1 MTEVSELVALL
12 SKAERGYTKVLNRSF
27 QNAGYDL
34 SREQYELLEVLWE
47 QDHVNQQNISKRL
60 QKDKYNVT
68 KLLNT
73 LQKRGYVQRK
83 MDKEDKRSNF
93 VVLTEKGVESRH
105 TLRQIVEQVHTDISF
120 ISARVEVR
128 DMGVE
133 KVEFAI
139 DRLRRVVGCEL
150 TGYRLKFEIINLKL

>member
-47 QDHVNQQNISKRL
+47 RDHVNQQNISKRL

-83 MDKEDKRSNF
+83 IDKEDKRSGF
-93 VVLTEKGVESRH
+93 PSCVASDRGTGSHGYKFY
-105 TLRQIVEQVHTDISF
+105 F
-120 ISARVEVR
+120 ITAGIEVC

-133 KVEFAI
+133 
-139 DRLRRVVGCEL
+139 
-150 TGYRLKFEIINLKL
+150 

>member
-73 LQKRGYVQRK
+73 LQK
-83 MDKEDKRSNF
+83 M
-93 VVLTEKGVESRH
+93 
-105 TLRQIVEQVHTDISF
+105 IS
-120 ISARVEVR
+120 
-128 DMGVE
+128 M
-133 KVEFAI
+133 
-139 DRLRRVVGCEL
+139 
-150 TGYRLKFEIINLKL
+150 

>member
-1 MTEVSELVALL
+1 MLRVNELVALL

-47 QDHVNQQNISKRL
+47 RDHVNQQNISKRL

-83 MDKEDKRSNF
+83 IDKEDKRSNF
-93 VVLTEKGVESRH
+93 VVLTEKGVDSRH
-105 TLRQIVEQVHTDISF
+105 VLRQIVEQVHTDISF
-120 ISARVEVR
+120 TLSPQELKSAIWVLN
-128 DMGVE
+128 
-133 KVEFAI
+133 K
-139 DRLRRVVGCEL
+139 L
-150 TGYRLKFEIINLKL
+150 NL

>member
-47 QDHVNQQNISKRL
+47 RDHVNQQNISKRL

-83 MDKEDKRSNF
+83 IDKEDIRSNF
-93 VVLTEKGVESRH
+93 VVLTEKGVDSRQV
-105 TLRQIVEQVHTDISF
+105 LRQIEEQVHTEKSF
-120 ISARVEVR
+120 TLSPQELKSAIWVLN
-128 DMGVE
+128 
-133 KVEFAI
+133 K
-139 DRLRRVVGCEL
+139 L
-150 TGYRLKFEIINLKL
+150 NL

>member
-1 MTEVSELVALL
+1 M

-47 QDHVNQQNISKRL
+47 RDHVNQQNISKRL

-83 MDKEDKRSNF
+83 IDKEDHRSNF
-93 VVLTEKGVESRH
+93 VVLTEKGVDSRH
-105 TLRQIVEQVHTDISF
+105 VLRQIVEQVHTDISF
-120 ISARVEVR
+120 TLSPQELKSAIWVLN
-128 DMGVE
+128 
-133 KVEFAI
+133 K
-139 DRLRRVVGCEL
+139 L
-150 TGYRLKFEIINLKL
+150 NL

>member
-1 MTEVSELVALL
+1 MTAVRELVALL

-47 QDHVNQQNISKRL
+47 RDHVNQQNISKRL

-83 MDKEDKRSNF
+83 IDKEDKRSNF
-93 VVLTEKGVESRH
+93 VVLTEKGVDSRH
-105 TLRQIVEQVHTDISF
+105 VLRQIVEQVHTDISF
-120 ISARVEVR
+120 TLSPQELKSAIWVLN
-128 DMGVE
+128 
-133 KVEFAI
+133 K
-139 DRLRRVVGCEL
+139 L
-150 TGYRLKFEIINLKL
+150 NL

>member
-12 SKAERGYTKVLNRSF
+12 SKADTKVLNRSF

-47 QDHVNQQNISKRL
+47 RDHVNQQNISKRL

-83 MDKEDKRSNF
+83 IDKEDKRSNF
-93 VVLTEKGVESRH
+93 VVLTEKGVDSRH
-105 TLRQIVEQVHTDISF
+105 ALRQIVEQVHTDISF
-120 ISARVEVR
+120 TLSPQELKSAIWVLN
-128 DMGVE
+128 
-133 KVEFAI
+133 K
-139 DRLRRVVGCEL
+139 L
-150 TGYRLKFEIINLKL
+150 NL

>member
-1 MTEVSELVALL
+1 
-12 SKAERGYTKVLNRSF
+12 
-27 QNAGYDL
+27 
-34 SREQYELLEVLWE
+34 
-47 QDHVNQQNISKRL
+47 L

-105 TLRQIVEQVHTDISF
+105 AWRQIVEQVHTDISF
-120 ISARVEVR
+120 TLSPQEWKSAIWV
-128 DMGVE
+128 
-133 KVEFAI
+133 
-139 DRLRRVVGCEL
+139 
-150 TGYRLKFEIINLKL
+150 LKKLNLQ

>member
-1 MTEVSELVALL
+1 M

-47 QDHVNQQNISKRL
+47 RDHVNQQNISKRL

-83 MDKEDKRSNF
+83 IDKEDKRSNF
-93 VVLTEKGVESRH
+93 VVLTEKGVDSRH
-105 TLRQIVEQVHTDISF
+105 VLRQIVEQVHTDISF
-120 ISARVEVR
+120 TLSPQELKSAIWVLN
-128 DMGVE
+128 
-133 KVEFAI
+133 K
-139 DRLRRVVGCEL
+139 L
-150 TGYRLKFEIINLKL
+150 NL

>member
-93 VVLTEKGVESRH
+93 VVLTEKGVESRRE
-105 TLRQIVEQVHTDISF
+105 LRLIVDQVHTDISF
-120 ISARVEVR
+120 TLSSQELKSAIWV
-128 DMGVE
+128 
-133 KVEFAI
+133 
-139 DRLRRVVGCEL
+139 
-150 TGYRLKFEIINLKL
+150 LKKLNLQ

>member
-47 QDHVNQQNISKRL
+47 RDHVNQQNISKRL

-83 MDKEDKRSNF
+83 IDKEDKRSNF
-93 VVLTEKGVESRH
+93 VVLTEKG
-105 TLRQIVEQVHTDISF
+105 EQVHTDISF
-120 ISARVEVR
+120 TLSPQELKSAIWVLN
-128 DMGVE
+128 
-133 KVEFAI
+133 K
-139 DRLRRVVGCEL
+139 L
-150 TGYRLKFEIINLKL
+150 NL

>member
-34 SREQYELLEVLWE
+34 SREQYELLEVLGE
-47 QDHVNQQNISKRL
+47 RDHVNQQNISKRL
-60 QKDKYNVT
+60 QKDKYKVT

-83 MDKEDKRSNF
+83 IDKEDKRSNF
-93 VVLTEKGVESRH
+93 VVLTEKGVDSRH
-105 TLRQIVEQVHTDISF
+105 VLRQIVEQVHTDISF
-120 ISARVEVR
+120 TLSPQELKSAIWVLN
-128 DMGVE
+128 
-133 KVEFAI
+133 K
-139 DRLRRVVGCEL
+139 L
-150 TGYRLKFEIINLKL
+150 NL